1 MAEEKP
7 TKKPDKKPEE
17 AKKPAEAPKEAKEEK
32 PAEKPVEKTTKPAE
46 KRERREKKSKK
57 GLIFGLIFGG
67 LAIVAGVLL
76 AIFLPKGSGDPSDPK
91 NALNYSSAF
100 SIQDDGKY
108 TIWNKSGEKVS
119 EEEYD
124 YVSSFIAGYAYARKA
139 TQVGVIRDNGSV
151 AIEFGRYGELTQRGG
166 LFLAKD
172 GNTKKNFVVTG
183 DGRVLLEGET
193 ISLRTSYSSSAF
205 ALAETPD
212 KIYAFNHDGKTL
224 AEMEVK
230 EDASSARLDSSNDF
244 GAVYYN
250 NRNIVF
256 DTRSGNILADFE
268 GDRFTIDE
276 VSNDRSKV
284 LLENSENS
292 NSYKLIA
299 NGKVYDLDETK
310 YYSFTTLNDVIG
322 YDTYS
327 EIALLDNDFK
337 VARKVNS
344 YVILKDYNNF
354 AAETDDDKVEIY
366 RNGEVIKTF
375 EEDASSLSGVMYEDY
390 YAINSNGKWKFYTLD
405 GNEAFGGK
413 EWDDIDTLFDRH
425 HHAVVAEEE
434 DKYYLID
441 ASGNRIGDGE
451 TTYRRI
457 YANKGGYEV
466 RNTDAEYSILDKNGK
481 PLENAK
487 WYDSVSYRTNPV
499 DHNIWTG
506 KNDYSDFDVID
517 VDTGKVL
524 LEHANTQT
532 FYANYFTV
540 KNDDNK
546 LEYYT
551 YEGKLFFTATK

>member
-17 AKKPAEAPKEAKEEK
+17 AKKPVEAPKEAKEEK
-32 PAEKPVEKTTKPAE
+32 PVEKPVEKTTKPAE
-46 KRERREKKSKK
+46 KREKKPKK

-76 AIFLPKGSGDPSDPK
+76 AIFIPKDSGDPSDPK
-91 NALNYSSAF
+91 NALSYSSAF

-124 YVSSFIAGYAYARKA
+124 YVSSFIAGYAYARKD

-166 LFLAKD
+166 LYLAKD
-172 GNTKKNFVVTG
+172 GNTKKSFVLTG
-183 DGRVLLEGET
+183 DGRVLLEGDT
-193 ISLRTSYSSSAF
+193 ISLRTSYSSSVF

-224 AEMEVK
+224 AEMDVK

-250 NRNIVF
+250 KRNVIF
-256 DTRSGNILADFE
+256 DTRTGDILADFE
-268 GDRFTIDE
+268 GNRYTIDE
-276 VSNDRSKV
+276 VSNNRSKV
-284 LLENSENS
+284 LLENSEDSKN
-292 NSYKLIA
+292 YKLIA
-299 NGKVYDLDETK
+299 NGRIYDLDETK
-310 YYSFTTLNDVIG
+310 YYSFTALNDMVG
-322 YDTYS
+322 YDNYS

-337 VARKVNS
+337 VVRKVSS
-344 YVILKDYNNF
+344 YVIIKDCNNF
-354 AAETDDDKVEIY
+354 ATETNDDKVEIY

-375 EEDASSLSGVMYEDY
+375 EDDASSLSGVMYEDY
-390 YAINSNGKWKFYTLD
+390 YAIGSNGKWKFYTLD

-434 DKYYLID
+434 GKYYLID
-441 ASGNRIGDGE
+441 AGGNRIGDGE

>member
-17 AKKPAEAPKEAKEEK
+17 AKKPAEAPKETKEEK

-46 KRERREKKSKK
+46 EREKKSKK
-57 GLIFGLIFGG
+57 GLIFGFIFGG

-124 YVSSFIAGYAYARKA
+124 YISSFIAGYAYARKD
-139 TQVGVIRDNGSV
+139 TQVGVIRDNGGV

-172 GNTKKNFVVTG
+172 GNTKKNYVVTG

-250 NRNIVF
+250 NRNIIF
-256 DTRSGNILADFE
+256 DARSGNILADFE

-299 NGKVYDLDETK
+299 NGRVYDLDETK

-322 YDTYS
+322 YDDYS

-337 VARKVNS
+337 VARKVSS

-390 YAINSNGKWKFYTLD
+390 YAISNNGKWKFYTLD

-434 DKYYLID
+434 GKYYLID
-441 ASGNRIGDGE
+441 AGGNRIGDGE

>member
-17 AKKPAEAPKEAKEEK
+17 AKKPAEAPKETKEEK

-46 KRERREKKSKK
+46 KREKKSKK
-57 GLIFGLIFGG
+57 GLIFGFIFGG

-124 YVSSFIAGYAYARKA
+124 YISSFIAGYAYARKD
-139 TQVGVIRDNGSV
+139 TQVGVIRDNGGV

-172 GNTKKNFVVTG
+172 GNTKKNYVVTG

-250 NRNIVF
+250 NRNVIF
-256 DTRSGNILADFE
+256 DARSGNILADFE

-299 NGKVYDLDETK
+299 NGRVYDLDETK

-322 YDTYS
+322 YDDYS

-337 VARKVNS
+337 VARKVSS

-390 YAINSNGKWKFYTLD
+390 YAISNNGKWKFYTLD

-434 DKYYLID
+434 GKYYLID
-441 ASGNRIGDGE
+441 AGGNRIGDGE

>member
-17 AKKPAEAPKEAKEEK
+17 AKKPVEAPKEAKEEK
-32 PAEKPVEKTTKPAE
+32 PVEKPVEKTTKPAE
-46 KRERREKKSKK
+46 KREKKPKK

-76 AIFLPKGSGDPSDPK
+76 AIFIPKDSGDPSDPK
-91 NALNYSSAF
+91 NALSYSSAF

-124 YVSSFIAGYAYARKA
+124 YVSSFIAGYAYARKD

-166 LFLAKD
+166 LYLAKD
-172 GNTKKNFVVTG
+172 GNTKKSFVLTG
-183 DGRVLLEGET
+183 DGRVLLEGDT
-193 ISLRTSYSSSAF
+193 ISLRTSYSSSVF

-224 AEMEVK
+224 AEMDVK

-250 NRNIVF
+250 KRNVIF
-256 DTRSGNILADFE
+256 DTRTGDILADFE
-268 GDRFTIDE
+268 GNRYTIDE
-276 VSNDRSKV
+276 VSNNRSKV
-284 LLENSENS
+284 LLENSEDSKN
-292 NSYKLIA
+292 YKLIA
-299 NGKVYDLDETK
+299 NGRIYDLDETK
-310 YYSFTTLNDVIG
+310 YYSFTALNDMVG
-322 YDTYS
+322 YDNYS

-337 VARKVNS
+337 VVRKVSS
-344 YVILKDYNNF
+344 YVIIKDYNNF
-354 AAETDDDKVEIY
+354 ATETNDDKVEIY

-375 EEDASSLSGVMYEDY
+375 EDDASSLSGVMYEDY
-390 YAINSNGKWKFYTLD
+390 YAIGSNGKWKFYTLD

-434 DKYYLID
+434 GKYYLID
-441 ASGNRIGDGE
+441 AGGNRIGDGE

>member
-17 AKKPAEAPKEAKEEK
+17 AKKPAEAPKETKEEK

-46 KRERREKKSKK
+46 KREKKSKK
-57 GLIFGLIFGG
+57 GLIFGFIFGG

-124 YVSSFIAGYAYARKA
+124 YISSFIAGYAYARKD
-139 TQVGVIRDNGSV
+139 TQVGVIRDNGGV

-224 AEMEVK
+224 AEMEIK
-230 EDASSARLDSSNDF
+230 ENASSARLDSSNDF
-244 GAVYYN
+244 GAVYYD
-250 NRNIVF
+250 NRNIIF
-256 DTRSGNILADFE
+256 DARSGNILADFE

-299 NGKVYDLDETK
+299 NGRVYDLDETK

-322 YDTYS
+322 YDNYS

-337 VARKVNS
+337 VARKVSS

-390 YAINSNGKWKFYTLD
+390 YAISNNGKWKFYTLD

-434 DKYYLID
+434 GKYYLID
-441 ASGNRIGDGE
+441 AGGNRIGDDE

>member
-17 AKKPAEAPKEAKEEK
+17 AKKPAEAPKETKEEK
-32 PAEKPVEKTTKPAE
+32 PVEKPVEKTTKPAE
-46 KRERREKKSKK
+46 KREKKPKK
-57 GLIFGLIFGG
+57 GLIFSLIFGG

-76 AIFLPKGSGDPSDPK
+76 AIFIPKDSGDPSDPK
-91 NALNYSSAF
+91 NALSYSSAF

-124 YVSSFIAGYAYARKA
+124 YVSSFIAGYAYARKD

-166 LFLAKD
+166 LYLAKD
-172 GNTKKNFVVTG
+172 GNTKKSFVLTG
-183 DGRVLLEGET
+183 DGRVLLEGDT

-250 NRNIVF
+250 KRNVIF
-256 DTRSGNILADFE
+256 DTRTGDILADFE
-268 GDRFTIDE
+268 GNRYTIDE
-276 VSNDRSKV
+276 VSNNRSKV
-284 LLENSENS
+284 LLENSEDSKN
-292 NSYKLIA
+292 YKLIA
-299 NGKVYDLDETK
+299 NGRIYDLDETK
-310 YYSFTTLNDVIG
+310 YYSFTALNDMVG
-322 YDTYS
+322 YDNYS

-337 VARKVNS
+337 VVRKVSS
-344 YVILKDYNNF
+344 YVIIKDYNNF
-354 AAETDDDKVEIY
+354 ATETNDDKVEIY

-375 EEDASSLSGVMYEDY
+375 EDDASSLSGVMYEDY
-390 YAINSNGKWKFYTLD
+390 YAIGSNGKWKFYTLD

-434 DKYYLID
+434 GKYYLID
-441 ASGNRIGDGE
+441 AGGNRIGDGE

-517 VDTGKVL
+517 ADTGKVL